1 MSRRKAREVALQA
14 LFQLDYNQ
22 AEPQEALQHVV
33 SEYETLTD
41 GVAEYAEKLVSG
53 TRQNLQ
59 VIDDMISKSAHD
71 WTVDRMAGVDRNIL
85 RMALFEHRFMGE
97 EVPHGVIINEAVELA
112 KRYGSADS
120 KRFVNGL
127 LGTLLEGKTS

>member
-22 AEPQEALQHVV
+22 AEPQEALQHVL
-33 SEYETLTD
+33 SEYEALAD
-41 GVAEYAEKLVSG
+41 GVTEYAEKLVAG
-53 TRQNLQ
+53 TRENLAA
-59 VIDDMISKSAHD
+59 IDQLISQSAHD

-85 RMALFEHRFMGE
+85 RMALFEHQFMGE

-127 LGTLLEGKTS
+127 LGTLLEGKNS